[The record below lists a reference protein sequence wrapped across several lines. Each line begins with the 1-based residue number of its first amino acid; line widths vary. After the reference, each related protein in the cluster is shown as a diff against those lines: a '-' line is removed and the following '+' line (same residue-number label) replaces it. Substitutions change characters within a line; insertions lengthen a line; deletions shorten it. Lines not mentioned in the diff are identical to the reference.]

1 MGEPILKTNVWIP
14 VYRIQT
20 TVIWPHCWKGLLE
33 KYKAALITSE
43 ESYDASENID
53 IISLSY

>member
-43 ESYDASENID
+43 ELYDASENID